1 MIEGPWGTVFD
12 ADVSSSL
19 VRILALP
26 PSSFFF
32 CRNAVLT
39 LVPSWSIHVAKFLR
53 QSQVHLVHN

>member
-12 ADVSSSL
+12 ADMSSSL

-26 PSSFFF
+26 PSSVVF

-39 LVPSWSIHVAKFLR
+39 LVPSWSIHVAKFL
-53 QSQVHLVHN
+53 